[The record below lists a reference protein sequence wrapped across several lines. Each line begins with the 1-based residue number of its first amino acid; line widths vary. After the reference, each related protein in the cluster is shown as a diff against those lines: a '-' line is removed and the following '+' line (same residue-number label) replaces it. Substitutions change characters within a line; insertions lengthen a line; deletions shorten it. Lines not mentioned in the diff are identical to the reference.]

1 MKKNTIKKSLDKVGL
16 NTQIVNKF
24 DKFCTTERAEYLVRD
39 INRLGM
45 HDLLNKYGLQYLK
58 KLRPLGSESAIRQFI
73 RIRLYTQGVNH
84 NYTHINNGK
93 FIPRRDINFKLPWNL
108 TKDEIKAIWKNRRT
122 TLQYAERLH
131 MLEEH
136 KINKWENKHRPT
148 FEELKQDLFPRTL
161 IQGFLDLRDKKRE
174 IIREDL
180 SAMYPPEKSCNVTV
194 RFYSDNGTVINEKL
208 FGHLYDPKNIMNSHP
223 SFYTVQ
229 KKDKVIKNASEKL
242 KEQAIR
248 TYGDD
253 FICLKVFCR
262 GTNSVGMWI

>member
-1 MKKNTIKKSLDKVGL
+1 MKKNNITKNLKKVDI
-16 NTQIVNKF
+16 NTQIVKKF
-24 DKFCTTERAEYLVRD
+24 DKFCTTERAESLVKD
-39 INRLGM
+39 VDRLGIY
-45 HDLLNKYGLQYLK
+45 DLLNKYGLRYLE
-58 KLRPLGSESAIRQFI
+58 KLRPIGSASAIRQFI
-73 RIRLYTQGVNH
+73 RTRLYTQGVNH

-108 TKDEIKAIWKNRRT
+108 TKDEIKAIWKNRRI

-136 KINKWENKHRPT
+136 KIDKWEAKHKPT

-229 KKDKVIKNASEKL
+229 KKDKVIKNTSEKL
-242 KEQAIR
+242 KEQAVR

-262 GTNSVGMWI
+262 GTNRVGMWI